1 MSWLAWWRCS
11 SACHSYLQ
19 RRKTA
24 FMRCTR
30 PLRCWQGQVCWDS
43 ATVPRGSSTAYGL
56 TMRPLGRLVRGA
68 LSASLLASIAV
79 APVAAADGQVLA
91 STRGQVAWL
100 DLSAPRPRPI
110 TTLQL
115 PSYPADIT
123 AIAGSALAVASIESP
138 FNGTGPIGTDLV
150 TVDLQSGALH
160 PLISRQSSDEMLDAP
175 VLMPDGAS
183 VVFQHTVHGAAPAI
197 RVEQV
202 GLDGS
207 PTGLVIGDARFPA
220 PSADSFAVAFVRYVD
235 QHAELIAHS
244 LVDNS
249 ETPILEDARFIALS
263 YPRYSPDGQTIAFA
277 AISLIGSAG
286 ESPGRQ
292 STRHSVGSLAGAR
305 GRLRPAPGSRR
316 AERRP
321 IDRLVARWVAAPC
334 LRWLGQLPGGRSQ
347 RRFQPAFVPARLR
360 RAGVVERLRAI
371 TPRRRA
377 CPCALAHS
385 AQLRRDSAS
394 GVCSGCCS
402 GDS

>member
-1 MSWLAWWRCS
+1 
-11 SACHSYLQ
+11 
-19 RRKTA
+19 
-24 FMRCTR
+24 
-30 PLRCWQGQVCWDS
+30 
-43 ATVPRGSSTAYGL
+43 
-56 TMRPLGRLVRGA
+56 MRPLGRLVRGA

-220 PSADSFAVAFVRYVD
+220 PSADGFTVAFVRYVD

-286 ESPGRQ
+286 DLQ
-292 STRHSVGSLAGAR
+292 
-305 GRLRPAPGSRR
+305 
-316 AERRP
+316 
-321 IDRLVARWVAAPC
+321 VARAHGIPWEVWLVHADGSDLRQVPDVLNDDPSIAWAPDGSQ
-334 LRWLGQLPGGRSQ
+334 LLVYGGWGSYLVDVPSGNSSLLSFLPGYG
-347 RRFQPAFVPARLR
+347 
-360 RAGVVERLRAI
+360 
-371 TPRRRA
+371 
-377 CPCALAHS
+377 ALAWLS
-385 AQLRRDSAS
+385 D
-394 GVCSGCCS
+394 
-402 GDS
+402 